1 MMFSV
6 GVHVL
11 MSLSGKETVNGEC
24 RMRHSGKINFAQ
36 APFIFNSQNG
46 RTRKK

>member
-1 MMFSV
+1 MMLSV

-36 APFIFNSQNG
+36 APLFFNSQNW
-46 RTRKK
+46 RMQET